1 MGEKKRVIFKGL
13 GPTGNVI
20 YKNKRIEDGA
30 IIDLPK
36 NMADAYI
43 KSQLAYEVA
52 NEADARKIQ
61 ELVKKNKVR
70 RKKIEKSTKKGGKNN
85 G

>member
-13 GPTGNVI
+13 GPTGNY

-36 NMADAYI
+36 NMMLI
-43 KSQLAYEVA
+43 
-52 NEADARKIQ
+52 
-61 ELVKKNKVR
+61 
-70 RKKIEKSTKKGGKNN
+70 
-85 G
+85 